1 MLSDFWTFWFG
12 VLQSLGGIATAIAL
26 IFVGYQMY
34 YAKSQSEATEEQLK
48 MSRIAQNFTL
58 RPWIY
63 RDPEP
68 ADISDRYVPNYKV
81 VRDPEAE
88 INEYCIR
95 VPFHNQG
102 RFHTNS
108 LVYYHMFRD
117 NLDEETLTD
126 QELEEIKKEVKTKYK
141 EISNRV
147 IVPGYKFGKR
157 FHLATKPLAR
167 YDKNMLDSGILSK
180 YNSGSTIHIIIF
192 LHYTFEQEKEG
203 EYLGILRLN
212 KVTSIYKNADWIK
225 ESVK

>member
-1 MLSDFWTFWFG
+1 MLNDFWTFWFSI
-12 VLQSLGGIATAIAL
+12 LQSIGGVATAIAL
-26 IFVGYQMY
+26 IFVGCQMQ

-48 MSRIAQNFTL
+48 MSRIEQNFTL

-68 ADISDRYVPNYKV
+68 TDSTDPRVSNYRV
-81 VRDPEAE
+81 ILDPETG
-88 INEYCIR
+88 EYCIR

-108 LVYYHMFRD
+108 LVYYHMFKD
-117 NLDEETLTD
+117 NLDEEKLTN
-126 QELEEIKKEVKTKYK
+126 QELEKIKKEVKTKYK
-141 EISNRV
+141 EISNRL
-147 IVPGYKFGKR
+147 IVPGYKFEKR

-167 YDKNMLDSGILSK
+167 YDRNTIDSEILNK
-180 YNSGSTIHIIIF
+180 YNSGSTIHIVIY

-212 KVTSIYKNADWIK
+212 KATSIYKNADWIK
-225 ESVK
+225 EWVK